1 MPNYRLTLCYDGTRW
16 KGWQKQGNTEQTI
29 QGKLEA
35 LLSRLLDQPVEVAGS
50 GRTDAGTHAKM
61 QVVSF
66 RAKTQ
71 KTTEE
76 ILAGLRRYLPADIG
90 AIRLERAEPRFHAR
104 LSCTG
109 KTYVYRIWNSDLPNV
124 FERNYLYHLHE
135 PLDLAAMVQ
144 AAEDLCGTHDYRA
157 FCSLKKFKKSTV
169 RRVESIT
176 IQALGPELRFT
187 LSGDGFLYHMVRI
200 LVGTRLE
207 VGRGHLR
214 PEDMADILASQDR
227 RRAGET
233 VPACGLGR
241 EEVRYS
247 GQKKALALKGAR
259 AFLSSGKGLVVLHHR
274 LRRHAQQNDDRAEN
288 PWGGELLPQKKT
300 GEHGRHH
307 RAETLEQGHGAGG
320 EHPQRRVLEQIAGHS
335 AEEGQ
340 VEDAHPNRGGG
351 RAQVNSLVKGQGAQQ
366 GHEG

>member
-1 MPNYRLTLCYDGTRW
+1 MGRGPGRKGERTVPNYRLTLCYDGTRW

-35 LLSRLLDQPVEVAGS
+35 LLSRLLDQP
-50 GRTDAGTHAKM
+50 
-61 QVVSF
+61 VVSF

-200 LVGTRLE
+200 LVGTLLE

-233 VPACGLGR
+233 VPACGLCL
-241 EEVRYS
+241 EEVRY
-247 GQKKALALKGAR
+247 
-259 AFLSSGKGLVVLHHR
+259 
-274 LRRHAQQNDDRAEN
+274 
-288 PWGGELLPQKKT
+288 
-300 GEHGRHH
+300 
-307 RAETLEQGHGAGG
+307 
-320 EHPQRRVLEQIAGHS
+320 
-335 AEEGQ
+335 
-340 VEDAHPNRGGG
+340 
-351 RAQVNSLVKGQGAQQ
+351 
-366 GHEG
+366 